1 MSEFQF
7 QKSQRV
13 TVPADIAG
21 AEGVQ
26 AVIVANSAR
35 LGYEPSY
42 TLQFPSSDTIGEAGA
57 LMPIERVVGESA
69 LINAQP
75 KSSITKEDADKLV
88 ADAYRCGADELRAE
102 IDLERIHRAAKRKR
116 KLEPAKSKSRK
127 RK

>member
-13 TVPADIAG
+13 IVPADIAG

-26 AVIVANSAR
+26 AVIVANSVR

-57 LMPIERVVGESA
+57 LMPIERVVAESA
-69 LINAQP
+69 LIKAQP
-75 KSSITKEDADKLV
+75 PKMISVVDAEKM
-88 ADAYRCGADELRAE
+88 AAEAYRHGGEAVQAEL
-102 IDLERIHRAAKRKR
+102 DLERIHRAAKRKR
-116 KLEPAKSKSRK
+116 AKKPATRK
-127 RK
+127 RR